1 MSSSNITFDWYYDSR
16 EKYIYSVMKDNDV
29 IVGEFSLSVAKNIP
43 YQLRVNIDEK
53 YQGKKYSN
61 VLLENFYYYIY
72 YNWNNK
78 KGLYILTDNNR
89 SSRPCIELD
98 PDMLIY
104 IDSDVS
110 ANKSGP
116 SFWRKI
122 GMTPA
127 RYSSKSYYSQ
137 RKVDSYG
144 YELSITL
151 RDLLI
156 QINKK
161 N

>member
-1 MSSSNITFDWYYDSR
+1 MSQNITFDWYYDSR
-16 EKYIYSVMKDNDV
+16 EKHIYSIMKDNDV
-29 IVGEFSLSVAKNIP
+29 IVGEFSLSVSKNMP
-43 YQLRVNIDEK
+43 YQLRINIDEE
-53 YQGKKYSN
+53 YQGKRYSN
-61 VLLENFYYYIY
+61 VLLQNFYNYVY
-72 YNWNNK
+72 YNWNDR
-78 KGLYILTDNNR
+78 KGVYILTDNNR
-89 SSRPCIELD
+89 SSRPYIELD
-98 PDMLIY
+98 QDMLIY

-110 ANKSGP
+110 VNQSGP

-122 GMTPA
+122 GMKPA
-127 RYSSKSYYSQ
+127 RYSSKSKYSQ
-137 RKVDSYG
+137 RNVDSYG